1 MVRVQHGLRPQQL
14 WTASTWLDP
23 ASSEA
28 ELECCI
34 AAVLLGCYGITC
46 GVLTLVMPTKSFA
59 VIRALH
65 STKSMESLVMMRLAG
80 VCSRNGHV

>member
-34 AAVLLGCYGITC
+34 AAVLLGCYGIT
-46 GVLTLVMPTKSFA
+46 
-59 VIRALH
+59 
-65 STKSMESLVMMRLAG
+65 
-80 VCSRNGHV
+80 